1 MRSRRWDTTPYFT
14 PAPAE
19 RPGPYS
25 PKEVTELNSYELML
39 ILRSD
44 ADDETRAAVLARIKD
59 TIAKDEGVMGKV
71 DDWGKRRF
79 AYEIDHMT
87 EGYYS
92 VLYFQA
98 KPATLDEITRVLKIT
113 DAVIRNMPLRLENPV
128 AAVAPAAATTTE
140 E

>member
-1 MRSRRWDTTPYFT
+1 
-14 PAPAE
+14 
-19 RPGPYS
+19 
-25 PKEVTELNSYELML
+25 ML
-39 ILRSD
+39 ILRFD
-44 ADDETRAAVLARIKD
+44 ADEETRAAILARVKD
-59 TIAKDEGVMGKV
+59 TISADEGVMGKV

-113 DAVIRNMPLRLENPV
+113 DAVIRHMPIRLEDPV
-128 AAVAPAAATTTE
+128 AAVAPVVPVAPVAATTTE